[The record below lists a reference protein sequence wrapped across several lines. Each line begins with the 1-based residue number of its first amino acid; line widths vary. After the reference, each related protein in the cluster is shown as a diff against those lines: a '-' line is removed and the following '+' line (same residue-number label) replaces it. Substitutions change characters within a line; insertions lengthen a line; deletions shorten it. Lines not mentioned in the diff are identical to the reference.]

1 MLFVGVAGS
10 VACLT
15 LLFRSMRALMASGM
29 SSCASGGP
37 YEIANPC
44 PKGVAWLTPAS
55 IWGGLAFVALASV
68 ASAKL
73 GRASIAWLAWPAL
86 FLSLGANFWQFGL
99 KPVGAAGVRVDGPV
113 WGWIVCAVLFTAMGL
128 GPLLLAIFS
137 TDGRPGRGGAGP
149 AATRAAAAG
158 TRIRAEAT
166 PPPFRPTVI
175 TTTGSIADDLVD
187 SLERLAALH
196 RDGAITDEEYA
207 DAKRRLLEDR

>member
-55 IWGGLAFVALASV
+55 IWGGLISVFVASIAAS
-68 ASAKL
+68 KL
-73 GRASIAWLAWPAL
+73 ERPSIAWLAWPAL
-86 FLSLGANFWQFGL
+86 FLSLGANFWQYGL
-99 KPVGAAGVRVDGPV
+99 DPVGVPGPL
-113 WGWIVCAVLFTAMGL
+113 WGWIVCAVLFTVM
-128 GPLLLAIFS
+128 
-137 TDGRPGRGGAGP
+137 GAGP
-149 AATRAAAAG
+149 VLLVLFSRDGLPTNRPASRAAAAG

-175 TTTGSIADDLVD
+175 ATTGSIADDLVD